1 MHYDNFSDDEKET
14 LHSQKF
20 VVAPGQ
26 DVVEGIGAPLKDR
39 PERDQPSPTKTDF
52 QAFGMPAPGEDD
64 GNNGNPLAEGVIMGQ
79 DGERGFKKRDNF
91 MGSVNANWFDERT
104 DVTPP
109 LWFSAKEMPADPDS
123 PDFKA
128 EDMDIIDP
136 DDLPEE
142 RKDRKLE
149 TIAGGASLPPNA
161 KDQQAANMSMIDPSI
176 TPEQA
181 GSYLDSQGTSM
192 PPNAQGA
199 TPNATGAGACPQC
212 GMPEASCGCS
222 DANGAEM
229 SGMIP
234 PVASVKQSFLPL
246 LGLGGLAARAV
257 GGGMMGG
264 LLKGALKAA
273 GPMGAAMNMM
283 GDAKEQVLDQTS
295 GQPAPPPQVAAPTEI
310 KMPQFGAVKTAED
323 YESPSSKDFPNQTAE
338 DPEDI
343 DPKEHKDGEHEP
355 LQVGLD
361 VNGIGG
367 TDGIHGLSD
376 GLLSQFDNA
385 LPKILKYYFSDE
397 SGAEEPE
404 IKSLAD
410 AFEKELPG
418 WHDKADDQ
426 HGMKLITIMLND
438 KGGDVKTANQP
449 MNIDPDLYPNL
460 FSEDTNT
467 KAAEV
472 HRLATDLENEGYSL
486 ELAFTVIG
494 KIAGISP
501 HEAVGLYY
509 GGGKTALN
517 QPSLNMS
524 DSTTVRPEDMKQ
536 QNAAMGGH
544 CAKCGG
550 TISPSDSSCPQ
561 CGSPSLGTIS
571 NTKVSDQSQGPQDD
585 EQKALVAQFLQQQG
599 REDEIPGMILEPF
612 KYADELA
619 EIIGKDAPPE
629 GDVGGGQPQPAMEEA
644 PPGDTMPVP
653 GMSVPPSQQAMAKA
667 ADKYSADDHL
677 QEHNDHFDNSVSVPA
692 SDEVAQEDSSMEE
705 DSGHTWTDESG
716 DPLKVGQEYEMY
728 SANYD
733 IPDMVR
739 IEEVKPDS
747 IEYTLTGEYGLEHR
761 TEISREEA
769 LIEQL
774 SFTPEQQNHSDEIE
788 SGSEDVDPGIEENM
802 DDIGRPTTGVD
813 QTDLSRPHSAG
824 STNRDW
830 LKEGGAKFTPMEQRE
845 FIEEAGVARNA
856 DKLDLSGTHYEA
868 RVEIDEDYF
877 LFGL

>member
-1 MHYDNFSDDEKET
+1 MTKR
-14 LHSQKF
+14 KF
-20 VVAPGQ
+20 C
-26 DVVEGIGAPLKDR
+26 APLKDR

-79 DGERGFKKRDNF
+79 DGERNFKNRDNF

-136 DDLPEE
+136 DDLPDE

-149 TIAGGASLPPNA
+149 TIAGGTSLPPNA
-161 KDQQAANMSMIDPSI
+161 APAP
-176 TPEQA
+176 A
-181 GSYLDSQGTSM
+181 SQGTST
-192 PPNAQGA
+192 PP
-199 TPNATGAGACPQC
+199 TPSTGAGTCPQC
-212 GMPEASCGCS
+212 GMPEPCGCS
-222 DANGAEM
+222 DASGGAAM
-229 SGMIP
+229 GGMTP

-273 GPMGAAMNMM
+273 GPMSAAMNMM

-367 TDGIHGLSD
+367 TDSIHGLSD
-376 GLLSQFDNA
+376 ELLSQFDNA

-438 KGGDVKTANQP
+438 KGG
-449 MNIDPDLYPNL
+449 
-460 FSEDTNT
+460 
-467 KAAEV
+467 
-472 HRLATDLENEGYSL
+472 
-486 ELAFTVIG
+486 
-494 KIAGISP
+494 
-501 HEAVGLYY
+501 
-509 GGGKTALN
+509 GKTALN
-517 QPSLNMS
+517 QPGLNIS
-524 DSTTVRPEDMKQ
+524 DPTTVRPEDIKQ

-544 CAKCGG
+544 CVKCGG
-550 TISPSDSSCPQ
+550 TISPSDSACPQ
-561 CGSPSLGTIS
+561 CGSPSVGTIS
-571 NTKVSDQSQGPQDD
+571 NTKVSDQAQGPQDD

-653 GMSVPPSQQAMAKA
+653 GMSVPPSPQQAMSKA
-667 ADKYSADDHL
+667 ADKYSAGDHL
-677 QEHNDHFDNSVSVPA
+677 QEHNDHFDNSVNVPA

-788 SGSEDVDPGIEENM
+788 SGNEDVDPGIEENM